1 MTPHREWFRTYSPC
15 SVPICVANG
24 QVVFAAGRGTV
35 EFAPVKGARNLRPV
49 LFSEV
54 LHVPALNQNPPLA
67 VLLINEKWTYIPK
80 KSLMRLDKT
89 MDKTDF

>member
-1 MTPHREWFRTYSPC
+1 M
-15 SVPICVANG
+15 VAVNVELAQAAKVYEKDAG
-24 QVVFAAGRGTV
+24 NLFA
-35 EFAPVKGARNLRPV
+35 VKML
-49 LFSEV
+49 
-54 LHVPALNQNPPLA
+54 QTPLA